1 MAPLDRRCGSKF
13 VNMKTISSLTTSDL
27 SAAYAIEQRSHAFPW
42 SEKTF
47 ASNEGERYLNLRL
60 DVDGKM
66 AAFAVTQVVLDEATL
81 FNIAV
86 DPDFQRQGLGR
97 QLLEHLIS
105 ELEKRDVFTLWL
117 EVRASNKA
125 AIALYE
131 SLGFNEATIRRNYY
145 PAKEGREDAII
156 MALPLG

>member
-1 MAPLDRRCGSKF
+1 VPHYGNRFA
-13 VNMKTISSLTTSDL
+13 NMNTISLLTSRDL
-27 SAAYAIEQRSHAFPW
+27 DQAFAIEQRAHAFPW
-42 SEKTF
+42 SQKTF
-47 ASNEGERYLNLRL
+47 ASNQGERYLNFRL
-60 DVDGKM
+60 DVDDTL
-66 AAFAVTQVVLDEATL
+66 AAFAITQVVLDEATL

-86 DPDFQRQGLGR
+86 DPAYQRRGIGR

-117 EVRASNKA
+117 EVRASNAA

-145 PAKEGREDAII
+145 PTADGREDAII